1 MYFLVLFYLAT
12 EEELAP
18 YRPIAKLA
26 SIKAILLFS
35 FWQSV
40 LIGILAYFEVI
51 PANVGGWT
59 KNEGSQFSNKMI
71 IIFSSLFNLTR

>member
-40 LIGILAYFEVI
+40 FIGILAYFEVI

-59 KNEGSQFSNKMI
+59 KNEGS
-71 IIFSSLFNLTR
+71 